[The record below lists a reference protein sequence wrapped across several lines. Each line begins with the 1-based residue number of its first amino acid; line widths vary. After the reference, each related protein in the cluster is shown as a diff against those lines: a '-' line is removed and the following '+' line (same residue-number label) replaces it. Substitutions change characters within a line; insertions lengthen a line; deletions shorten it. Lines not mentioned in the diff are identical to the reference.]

1 MTLQYPLKTDRIE
14 CINIE
19 GTGVGQW
26 PVKVPND
33 FELTTPCLA
42 IWTPNDHYYLAFVPA
57 YLDIAQLAEEVF
69 SGLRSKVPLHWIKRG
84 TLPTEDEVSLLH
96 GKARYYQAPVRELTH

>member
-1 MTLQYPLKTDRIE
+1 MTLQDPIDSNRIA

-26 PVKVPND
+26 PVKVPHD
-33 FELTTPCLA
+33 FELPTPCLA
-42 IWTPNDHYYLAFVPA
+42 LWAPNDHYYLAFVPA
-57 YLDIAQLAEEVF
+57 YLDIATLAEEVF
-69 SGLRSKVPLHWIKRG
+69 NGTRVKLPLHWIKRG

-96 GKARYYQAPVRELTH
+96 GKARFYQAPERVITH